1 MLSILCERRE
11 ELQPLVY
18 DPDRG
23 KPEVEA
29 ACAKLQENG
38 GFWSPWKDKNDPQ

>member
-1 MLSILCERRE
+1 MPIPPDHRE
-11 ELQPLVY
+11 ELQPFVY

-29 ACAKLQENG
+29 ACAKLKENG
-38 GFWSPWKDKNDPQ
+38 GFWSPWKDKYDPQ